1 LSDGT
6 FEVERADGTLLT
18 FGGFLEIMTSLAT
31 NGHLDLDRLYKHLV
45 ALRGGQTLEDDFSIV
60 RFAF

>member
-1 LSDGT
+1 L
-6 FEVERADGTLLT
+6 VECADGTLLT
-18 FGGFLEIMTSLAT
+18 FEDFLEIMTGLAT
-31 NGHLDLDRLYKHLV
+31 DGQLDLDRLYEHLV